1 MDWMQFLSGTPARD
15 YVYQETPYEE
25 QVRRAAG
32 LLNRADAV
40 LIGAGPDCPRRLGL
54 SMEDAAL
61 RRISVNS
68 LSGMDL
74 LP

>member
-32 LLNRADAV
+32 LLNRADA
-40 LIGAGPDCPRRLGL
+40 GPDWGRGRTVHGGWACLWRTPLYGEFR
-54 SMEDAAL
+54 
-61 RRISVNS
+61 
-68 LSGMDL
+68 
-74 LP
+74 

>member
-40 LIGAGPDCPRRLGL
+40 LKIGKDPFVFADLCCICFL
-54 SMEDAAL
+54 SLKASSDNQNHAM
-61 RRISVNS
+61 
-68 LSGMDL
+68 
-74 LP
+74 